1 MHTKHTDNDEKHIT
15 GALKKTTSAITS
27 TEVGITKQQRF
38 KAIKWHGIIFGLHN
52 ANFLGLYN
60 TNHQH
65 I

>member
-52 ANFLGLYN
+52 ANFLG
-60 TNHQH
+60 
-65 I
+65 